1 MLFTGIALFKERA
14 KEANSRIY
22 EGPLG
27 TVLRTEL
34 ESIYHHLQPGS
45 KVDLSIV
52 MHENKAVVAVHFK
65 GFLIGYLPESHTPLV
80 LELLSR
86 GFFLCGEVKCVY
98 KRKYMP
104 AEQVEI
110 SITDQF
116 TQA

>member
-1 MLFTGIALFKERA
+1 MLFTGIALFKNETA
-14 KEANSRIY
+14 EAGNRIY

-27 TVLRTEL
+27 MVLSSEL

-45 KVDLSIV
+45 TVGLHIV
-52 MHENKAVVAVHFK
+52 MHENKAAVAVHFK
-65 GFLIGYLPESHTPLV
+65 GFRIGYLPESHSPVV

-86 GFFLCGEVKCVY
+86 GFFLSGTVKRVH
-98 KRKYMP
+98 KRKYLP

-110 SITDQF
+110 CITDQF